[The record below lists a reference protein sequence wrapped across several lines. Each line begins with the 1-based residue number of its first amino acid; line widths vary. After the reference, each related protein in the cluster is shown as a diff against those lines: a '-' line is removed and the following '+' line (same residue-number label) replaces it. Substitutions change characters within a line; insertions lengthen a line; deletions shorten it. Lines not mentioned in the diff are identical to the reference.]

1 MTDVA
6 GKKTVIEI
14 SESLSITDT
23 ISSARQVSISESI
36 SFTDTA
42 VLHDFTIGNVESISF
57 TDTITIRKAVT
68 QFIDETVSLTDT
80 ADGERVAIELSET
93 LALTDSITITR
104 DFKVYS
110 STEINHNTSNAPDL
124 TNRQGFGASVASLGD
139 MDSDG
144 VVDIAVGTQGLYGSW
159 ASPWDYFG
167 NNVNG
172 AVYILSLIHI

>member
-1 MTDVA
+1 MTSL
-6 GKKTVIEI
+6 
-14 SESLSITDT
+14 SESLSVTDVH
-23 ISSARQVSISESI
+23 SAARQISISESI

-42 VLHDFTIGNVESISF
+42 VRHDLKIGNVVTISF

-80 ADGERVAIELSET
+80 ADGERVAVELSET

-104 DFKVYS
+104 EFELYS

-144 VVDIAVGTQGLYGSW
+144 VVD
-159 ASPWDYFG
+159 
-167 NNVNG
+167 
-172 AVYILSLIHI
+172 LSLIHI